1 MSLMFTCNLLF
12 VDLKRSKQS
21 NSLNQT
27 TRIQFSKHSHSFVN
41 LQFIFVFICEY
52 ILTISHSLETPFGR
66 VSRRSRYKQQ
76 QPTESSSIFS
86 EKDEELAEKIRTY
99 RENMRKR
106 TKKPSGDEEFIF
118 RRENVFDFE
127 AWYKAHFNDDF
138 DTKLRN
144 ERIKQY
150 AEQYNEQKM
159 RILRGEFR
167 IRPPRP
173 YLERKPQSDIEYQME
188 EMTRNDMRKEIQN
201 TLLLGIIVMFCF
213 CAILIIMEKEKSK
226 GPYEDLYAK
235 KQKTPPDEND

>member
-1 MSLMFTCNLLF
+1 MSLMCTCNLIY

-21 NSLNQT
+21 ISLNQT
-27 TRIQFSKHSHSFVN
+27 TRIQFFKPPHN
-41 LQFIFVFICEY
+41 FIYNFFQR
-52 ILTISHSLETPFGR
+52 SLETPFGR

-76 QPTESSSIFS
+76 PTESSSTFS
-86 EKDEELAEKIRTY
+86 EKDEELAEKIRSY
-99 RENMRKR
+99 RENMRKK

-138 DTKLRN
+138 ETKLRN

-150 AEQYNEQKM
+150 AEQYDEQKM
-159 RILRGEFR
+159 RILKGEFR

-173 YLERKPQSDIEYQME
+173 YLERKPLSDIEYQME

-201 TLLLGIIVMFCF
+201 TLLLGIIVMLCF
-213 CAILIIMEKEKSK
+213 CVALIIMEKERSK

-235 KQKTPPDEND
+235 KQKTPSDETD